1 MVNHL
6 GISVFDYDR
15 DKEGGR
21 FAAIGQKTSYGIR
34 EEFLK
39 PDS

>member
-6 GISVFDYDR
+6 GISGFDYDR

-21 FAAIGQKTSYGIR
+21 FVAIGQKI
-34 EEFLK
+34 F
-39 PDS
+39 